1 MMWKSVGIMILK
13 TILSDP
19 SIQEIFYTKLDK
31 AVRDSKNPIDD
42 KASQVVKAIFSIIE
56 KSL

>member
-1 MMWKSVGIMILK
+1 MWKTIGIMILK
-13 TILSDP
+13 TILSDAA
-19 SIQEIFYTKLDK
+19 IKEIFYSKLDK

-42 KASQVVKAIFSIIE
+42 KASQVVKAVLNILE

>member
-1 MMWKSVGIMILK
+1 MMWQKIGIMILK
-13 TILSDP
+13 SILTDP

-42 KASQVVKAIFSIIE
+42 KASGVVRAVLDIIV
-56 KSL
+56 KTL